1 MVALSYALGDS
12 PASLLS
18 SGLKEHQKCLDKYIH
33 FALRFNSRYF
43 SHMDHRPAWTN
54 IFQKEHKASVVNYS
68 NDLYLSP
75 RLCSVYAV
83 A

>member
-1 MVALSYALGDS
+1 
-12 PASLLS
+12 
-18 SGLKEHQKCLDKYIH
+18 
-33 FALRFNSRYF
+33 
-43 SHMDHRPAWTN
+43 MDHRPAWTN